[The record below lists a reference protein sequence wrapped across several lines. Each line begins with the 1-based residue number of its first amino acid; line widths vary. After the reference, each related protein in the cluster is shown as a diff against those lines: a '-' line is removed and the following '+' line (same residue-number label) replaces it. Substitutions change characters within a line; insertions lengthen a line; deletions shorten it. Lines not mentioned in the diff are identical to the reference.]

1 MKILETLGGAV
12 TGWVTTSTSAIVS
25 GFKAL
30 FLNSEGALSE
40 IGTTILTFGGI
51 AVASALTYVVIRLFK
66 K

>member
-1 MKILETLGGAV
+1 MKILETLGSSV
-12 TGWVTTSTSAIVS
+12 TGWVTTSTNAIVS

-30 FLNSEGALSE
+30 FLNTEGGLSE

-51 AVASALTYVVIRLFK
+51 AVAGSLLYVVIRFFK